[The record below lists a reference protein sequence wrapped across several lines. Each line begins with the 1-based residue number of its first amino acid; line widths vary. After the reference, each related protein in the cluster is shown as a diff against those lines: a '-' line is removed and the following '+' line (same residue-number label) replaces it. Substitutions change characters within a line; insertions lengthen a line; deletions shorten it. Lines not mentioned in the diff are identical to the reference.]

1 MTEELLTATVS
12 ARGVVFSNDDIL
24 ILRRSTDHEW
34 ELPGGRL
41 GPDESVVSGLR
52 RELREETLLEVD
64 VVDIVHATA
73 WRNDDNNGR
82 FAVYY
87 LCHTDHRPVQ
97 LSEEHSDSK
106 WVPFAEAT
114 TTLTKSHATAVRRAN
129 RRQTDHAREPSVS
142 G

>member
-12 ARGVVFSNDDIL
+12 VRGVVFSNDDVL
-24 ILRRSTDHEW
+24 ILQRSTDHEW

-41 GPDESVVSGLR
+41 GPDEPVVSGLR

-73 WRNDDNNGR
+73 WRNDENDGR

-87 LCHTDHRPVQ
+87 LCRTDRRPVR
-97 LSEEHSDSK
+97 LSEEHADSK
-106 WVPFAEAT
+106 WVSSAEAT
-114 TTLTKSHATAVRRAN
+114 TTLAKSNATAVRRAN
-129 RRQTDHAREPSVS
+129 RRRIDQAREPSVS